1 VVRRFVT
8 FWKFRGQ
15 SFVVRSFVVR
25 RDWNSEWSF
34 VVRSF
39 VVRRDWNS
47 EWQGDR
53 KVPVPSDHKA
63 DHKAF

>member
-25 RDWNSEWSF
+25 SF
-34 VVRSF
+34 VVRQ
-39 VVRRDWNS
+39 DWNS